1 CEVVPPLF
9 NTFPSR
15 HNPTPIELQAKSLPQ
30 VPVCR
35 VLEVENPSRGV
46 YSGLRGRVN
55 DKGSHRQNP
64 AAPNNTV
71 KGSYAVCEIVDL
83 VITQYA
89 QHVSPRQHAEG
100 AIVWR

>member
-1 CEVVPPLF
+1 LGLLWDIIF
-9 NTFPSR
+9 RTGLIPSLCDCQLKSFR
-15 HNPTPIELQAKSLPQ
+15 KELGG
-30 VPVCR
+30 R

-89 QHVSPRQHAEG
+89 
-100 AIVWR
+100 

>member
-1 CEVVPPLF
+1 MGLLWDIIF
-9 NTFPSR
+9 RAGLIPSLCDCQLKSFR
-15 HNPTPIELQAKSLPQ
+15 KELGG
-30 VPVCR
+30 R